1 MKRQL
6 PKSHNAFKRGDAAEA
21 TRAGAKCPLITAVPA
36 GTEWRL
42 KAIGPDGTVALG
54 TIFSNRLEA
63 LGAGVLL
70 AKRCGGRVLP

>member
-1 MKRQL
+1 MNREL
-6 PKSHNAFKRGDAAEA
+6 SHSRITFKHQDSAEA
-21 TRAGAKCPLITAVPA
+21 TRAGEKCPLITAVPA

-70 AKRCGGRVLP
+70 AERCGGRVLP

>member
-1 MKRQL
+1 MQRQL
-6 PKSHNAFKRGDAAEA
+6 SKPHNTFKRHASAEA
-21 TRAGAKCPLITAVPA
+21 TRAGVKCSLITAVPA

-63 LGAGVLL
+63 LGAGVLV
-70 AKRCGGRVLP
+70 AERCGGRVLP

>member
-6 PKSHNAFKRGDAAEA
+6 SNSHNTFKRHDSAEA
-21 TRAGAKCPLITAVPA
+21 TRAGTKCPLITAVPA

-63 LGAGVLL
+63 LGAGVLV
-70 AKRCGGRVLP
+70 AERCGGKVLP

>member
-1 MKRQL
+1 MQRQL
-6 PKSHNAFKRGDAAEA
+6 SNSHNTFKRRHSAEA
-21 TRAGAKCPLITAVPA
+21 TRAGVKCPLITAVPA

-70 AKRCGGRVLP
+70 AERWGGRVLP

>member
-1 MKRQL
+1 MNRQL
-6 PKSHNAFKRGDAAEA
+6 SHSRITFKHQDPAEA
-21 TRAGAKCPLITAVPA
+21 TRAGEKCPLITAIPA

-42 KAIGPDGTVALG
+42 KAIGPDGTIALG